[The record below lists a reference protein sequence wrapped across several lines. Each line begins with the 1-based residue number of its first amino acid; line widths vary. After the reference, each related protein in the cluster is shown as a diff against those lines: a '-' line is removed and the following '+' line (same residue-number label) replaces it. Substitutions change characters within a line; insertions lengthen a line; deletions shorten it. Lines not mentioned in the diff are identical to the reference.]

1 MSLLSSL
8 SSNPRGLI
16 GFIFGLFVRHMGNP
30 FSGILLAIEFVGS
43 LRCELILCESPKLF
57 FVVRNSPVPT
67 LMSDKV
73 LTLQSLEYSANRVL
87 RNIDSMGDFT
97 GCERVYWVR
106 YEERKNLLGLR
117 SSTPRGPSRYY
128 LRMIRYR
135 WALLVCNSV
144 SL

>member
-57 FVVRNSPVPT
+57 FVVRSDILPVVNDGASRTAVGYLPVYDTTCSLVLNAPLSRSNKYVEGCATQPLLLSSP
-67 LMSDKV
+67 
-73 LTLQSLEYSANRVL
+73 
-87 RNIDSMGDFT
+87 
-97 GCERVYWVR
+97 
-106 YEERKNLLGLR
+106 
-117 SSTPRGPSRYY
+117 
-128 LRMIRYR
+128 
-135 WALLVCNSV
+135 
-144 SL
+144 